1 MSKEIIAGVS
11 VSENI
16 AHLTVVEIRN
26 RDIEL
31 LHLEEILRNSEDDFW
46 YLDSILN
53 PKIRLMK
60 KISKVSVALDSTSVF
75 LHSFPLDTTLNQS
88 EQNEH
93 IHWELGNL
101 IPEYQAADYI
111 YDMHILQ
118 TRAREQVAEVLVIA
132 VKRSVI
138 SNLQKILSRRKLELH
153 VADTNIIGTDHSL
166 ITNYPEVKIK
176 NVALISINRKQ
187 VEIGLVSNGRLTK
200 YSYKKDLS
208 SGLII
213 QTLRGLQQD
222 LPVVE
227 AYFCGTSVSPAVI
240 DGVKSA
246 IGVNCI
252 LLNPFRRMLERSSGD
267 QFNTYLGTFHR
278 FAACTGLAIWRQ

>member
-1 MSKEIIAGVS
+1 MAKEIIAGVS
-11 VSENI
+11 ISDNI
-16 AHLTVVEIRN
+16 AHQTVVEIRN

-31 LHLEEILRNSEDDFW
+31 LHLEELLRNSEDDFW

-53 PKIRLMK
+53 PKIRIMK
-60 KISKVSVALDSTSVF
+60 KVSKVSVALDSTSVY
-75 LHSFPLDTTLNQS
+75 LHLFPLDTTLNQS

-101 IPEYQAADYI
+101 IPEYQASDYI

-118 TRAREQVAEVLVIA
+118 TRAREQVAEVLVVA
-132 VKRSVI
+132 VKQSVI
-138 SNLQKILSRRKLELH
+138 LNLQEILSKRKLELH
-153 VADTNIIGTDHSL
+153 VADASFIGADHSL

-176 NVALISINRKQ
+176 NVAMISIDKKQ

-200 YSYKKDLS
+200 YSCKKDLS
-208 SGLII
+208 SELII

-227 AYFCGTSVSPAVI
+227 AYFCGTSVSPVVI
-240 DGVKSA
+240 DGVKNA

-267 QFNTYLGTFHR
+267 KFNTYLGTFHR
-278 FAACTGLAIWRQ
+278 FAACTGLATWRQ

>member
-1 MSKEIIAGVS
+1 MAKEIIAGVS
-11 VSENI
+11 RSDNI

-31 LHLEEILRNSEDDFW
+31 LHLEELLRNSEDDFW

-53 PKIRLMK
+53 PKIRIMK
-60 KISKVSVALDSTSVF
+60 KVSKVSVALDSTSVF

-93 IHWELGNL
+93 IHWEIGNL
-101 IPEYQAADYI
+101 IPEYQASDYI

-118 TRAREQVAEVLVIA
+118 TRAREQVAEVLVVA
-132 VKRSVI
+132 VKQSVI
-138 SNLQKILSRRKLELH
+138 LNLQEILSKRKLELH
-153 VADTNIIGTDHSL
+153 VADASFIGADHSL

-176 NVALISINRKQ
+176 NVAMISIDKKQ

-200 YSYKKDLS
+200 YSCKKDLS
-208 SGLII
+208 SELII

-227 AYFCGTSVSPAVI
+227 AYFCGTSVSPVVI

-267 QFNTYLGTFHR
+267 KFNTYLGTFHR
-278 FAACTGLAIWRQ
+278 FAACAGLAIWRQ